1 MGSSTRDPLV
11 SVCVTAYNYARFL
24 PACVDSILEQSYKNI
39 ECIIIDDGSTDGTD
53 EIVAR
58 YGDRIIGLRHDTSR
72 GQLAAI
78 ITAFRHS
85 HGQFIS
91 FIDAD
96 DTLHRDFVAANIAAH
111 TSPKAFAAVSTSL
124 QQLVDAEGHVL
135 GVHPTLVH
143 RPLLRLPRG
152 SFDQL
157 TVECPGIGAIPISPY
172 GPQVNYAHQWL
183 WGTMSSMMFRR
194 DVLSLVLTDKLEGFR
209 ICADAYLVHFSHAIG
224 GTLLIE
230 MPLGAYRRHGGNYFA
245 DNLVI
250 GGLSPLNAQRKQE
263 DDPRQLVATQ
273 IDARGQDFYHALGPR
288 RFVALIEKFC
298 SLPLATRLLFKRD
311 ARLSWRTIAFF
322 FLLRAAR
329 SWRVTIFRASRL
341 LSVSNFTETP

>member
-1 MGSSTRDPLV
+1 MGSPSRDPLV

-24 PACVDSILEQSYKNI
+24 PECIDSILDQSYKHV
-39 ECIIIDDGSTDGTD
+39 ECIVIDDGSTDGTD

-58 YGDRIIGLRHDTSR
+58 YGERIIALRHETSR

-78 ITAFRHS
+78 VTAFRHS
-85 HGQFIS
+85 HGQFVS
-91 FIDAD
+91 FVDAD

-111 TSPKAFAAVSTSL
+111 TSPQAFAAVSTSL
-124 QQLVDAEGHVL
+124 QHLVDAEGHVL

-152 SFDQL
+152 S
-157 TVECPGIGAIPISPY
+157 VEQRTIEHPGIGAIPISTY
-172 GPQVNYAHQWL
+172 GPQANYAHQWL

-194 DVLSLVLTDKLEGFR
+194 DVLSLVLTGQLEGFR

-250 GGLSPLNAQRKQE
+250 GGLSPLNAQRRQE
-263 DDPRQLVATQ
+263 DDPRHLVATQ
-273 IDARGQDFYHALGPR
+273 ISARGQDFYHALGPR
-288 RFVALIEKFC
+288 RFAALVEKFC
-298 SLPLATRLLFKRD
+298 SLPIAARVLFKGST
-311 ARLSWRTIAFF
+311 RLSWRTIAFF
-322 FLLRAAR
+322 FLQRAAR
-329 SWRVTIFRASRL
+329 HSRIMIFRASRL
-341 LSVSNFTETP
+341 LAVNNFSETP